1 MNEENL
7 LAWAL
12 GSGPATPSARHAA
25 AHASRSGLER
35 DPMTHA
41 SLSLRRCATGAAASP
56 RSSARGFLQL

>member
-35 DPMTHA
+35 GPMTHA
-41 SLSLRRCATGAAASP
+41 SFWLEAMRDGGGGVAAKLGP
-56 RSSARGFLQL
+56 